1 LPPRYNEKTELT
13 AEVKRGSNTIDFPL
27 SSKVE

>member
-13 AEVKRGSNTIDFPL
+13 AEVKPGGNTIDFDL
-27 SSKVE
+27 TSK